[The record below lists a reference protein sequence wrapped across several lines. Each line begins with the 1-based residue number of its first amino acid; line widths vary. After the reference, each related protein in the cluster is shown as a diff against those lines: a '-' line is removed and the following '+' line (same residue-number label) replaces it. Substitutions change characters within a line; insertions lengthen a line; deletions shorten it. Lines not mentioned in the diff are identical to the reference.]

1 MLRITRRSM
10 LAATTAS
17 LAAGPL
23 ARKPRAAEVGDLSE
37 LTLADPPAALPE
49 ITFLDASGQ
58 PHTLAEFRGRGM
70 VVNLWATW
78 CVPCRAE
85 MPALA
90 VQRAAQLAGLAL
102 SVALAPEDIA
112 VLPLSSDRGGAG
124 AVAGFYAQHGITAL
138 PVLLDPRG
146 AALKAW
152 GVAGIPV
159 TVLVDREGR
168 ERARLEG
175 AADWSSP
182 AAIARVRNLLSA

>member
-90 VQRAAQLAGLAL
+90 AL